1 MLKSR
6 NGVIKNLKADF
17 VNERDV
23 DKYYFSRIIIDRR
36 YLLAYESLFATCDE
50 IGFSFAFAY
59 VEGEKYD
66 YLVGFSNFE
75 PFALLDSRVILQ
87 EVSKKEKDY
96 AKRVGEIFDNEIE
109 MSTYILTSE
118 MHEAIEFMKK
128 KLFGPSYMEI
138 LVPLETILDNETR
151 YLSFFNDEKNR
162 RTRKTVRKS
171 VPAKLD

>member
-1 MLKSR
+1 MDIFSVTRHKFEGRLASFENFNAVTGKIDF
-6 NGVIKNLKADF
+6 IKPYRVRLP
-17 VNERDV
+17 
-23 DKYYFSRIIIDRR
+23 S
-36 YLLAYESLFATCDE
+36 T
-50 IGFSFAFAY
+50 Y

>member
-1 MLKSR
+1 M
-6 NGVIKNLKADF
+6 
-17 VNERDV
+17 
-23 DKYYFSRIIIDRR
+23 
-36 YLLAYESLFATCDE
+36 
-50 IGFSFAFAY
+50 
-59 VEGEKYD
+59 
-66 YLVGFSNFE
+66 GFSNFE